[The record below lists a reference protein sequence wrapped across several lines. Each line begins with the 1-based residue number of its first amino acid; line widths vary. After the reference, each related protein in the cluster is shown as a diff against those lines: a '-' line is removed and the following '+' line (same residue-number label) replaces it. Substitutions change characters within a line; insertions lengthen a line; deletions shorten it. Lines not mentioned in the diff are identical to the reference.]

1 MASACFMTRLMPG
14 EETLSS
20 RAAPPTV
27 PVTMMA
33 LMTSIWRN
41 VSMPAEH
48 KAGEGRYRPAS
59 SKDRLEE

>member
-1 MASACFMTRLMPG
+1 
-14 EETLSS
+14 LSR

-48 KAGEGRYRPAS
+48 KAGEGRYRPGLS
-59 SKDRLEE
+59 GDRLKE